1 MNTKK
6 VFLVRWL
13 ILIVL
18 VLLLALSAIQAVGTL
33 WGRQMVTREIHSSA
47 QNNVTYLRDTFEENL
62 KKIHAGIYEQLFIRE
77 GAQLVNFYTKVR
89 LGSFHTQAEY
99 QWEVQERFSEL
110 TVARGINP
118 LVNELDVYFP
128 KLEMCMHSR
137 PTIGSSDV
145 TDISQEDLELLN
157 QMMKSQPQLLM
168 VMDEEYYVGIMYPN
182 TAFRENAGHIVV
194 NAHLNRTDLQN
205 LLSSFNT
212 YSGKNALLYHH
223 ASESFI
229 NSRGGINLNDKDINV
244 LFSEL
249 PRETSWQRTVTLA
262 GEEYVTMGCYSALLD
277 SSFVQLI
284 PASQMNAVPNML
296 LKIMLLFLVT
306 ALLAMFILMLTLNR
320 YVNRP
325 VQALTAAFYTAG
337 RGNLNVSVGPQN
349 SREFNA
355 LAEGFNR
362 MISHL
367 RELIDTNYR
376 QTITL
381 QRSQLKT
388 LQAQINPHFLYNSFF
403 FLRSMLENEET
414 EIAAEFSGYLG
425 KYFRF
430 ITKAEGDLLPL
441 EEEYDHAVTY
451 LNIQLMRYGG
461 TVRAEIPEI
470 PDRMRSRMVPRLFL
484 QPILENCIEYG
495 LGASSGNA
503 VIRVAFAEN
512 SLVVENSGDGFS
524 QQRLLQ
530 LCHQLETTDDD
541 SRTSGLT
548 NVHRR
553 LKLRYGEL
561 GGVELCQSS
570 LGGLKVILKIGGA
583 DHDIPDSAC

>member
-1 MNTKK
+1 MKTKSF
-6 VFLVRWL
+6 FLVRRL

-18 VLLLALSAIQAVGTL
+18 ALLLALSAIQAVGTL
-33 WGRQMVTREIHSSA
+33 WGRQMVTREIYSSA

-62 KKIHAGIYEQLFIRE
+62 NQIHSGIYEQLFIRE

-89 LGSFHTQAEY
+89 LGSFHTRAEY

-110 TVARGINP
+110 AVARGINP
-118 LVNELDVYFP
+118 LVSELDVYFP
-128 KLEMCMHSR
+128 RLEMCMHSK
-137 PTIGSSDV
+137 PNIGWSDV
-145 TDISQEDLELLN
+145 TDITQQDLDRLTQAIESQ
-157 QMMKSQPQLLM
+157 SQLLM
-168 VMDEEYYVGIMYPN
+168 EMDGKYYVGITYPN
-182 TAFRENAGHIVV
+182 TVSRENAAHIFVT
-194 NAHLNRTDLQN
+194 AHLNKSNLQN

-212 YSGKNALLYHH
+212 YSGKNALMYHH
-223 ASESFI
+223 ASDSCI
-229 NSRGGINLNDKDINV
+229 NSRGGISLSSEDLNT
-244 LFSEL
+244 LFSEI
-249 PRETSWQRTVTLA
+249 PQETPWQRTVTLA
-262 GEEYVTMGCYSALLD
+262 GEEYVTMGCYSALLN

-284 PASQMNAVPNML
+284 PARQMNAVPNTL
-296 LKIMLLFLVT
+296 LKIMLLFLAA
-306 ALLAMFILMLTLNR
+306 ALLVMIILLLTLNR

-325 VQALTAAFYTAG
+325 VQALTAAFHTAG
-337 RGNLNVSVGPQN
+337 RGDLNIRVDPQG
-349 SREFNA
+349 SREFNV

-425 KYFRF
+425 KYFRY

-461 TVRAEIPEI
+461 TVRADIPEI
-470 PDRMRSRMVPRLFL
+470 PDTMRARMVPRLFL

-495 LGASSGNA
+495 LGASSENS
-503 VIRVAFAEN
+503 VIRIAFAEN
-512 SLVVENSGDGFS
+512 TLIVENSGDGFPE
-524 QQRLLQ
+524 QRLEQ
-530 LCHQLETTDDD
+530 LRRQLETTDDD

-553 LKLRYGEL
+553 LKLRYGEF
-561 GGVELCQSS
+561 GGVELNQSS

-583 DHDIPDSAC
+583 DHDI